1 MSDIVE
7 ICTGASFKKEE
18 GTKNT
23 NGVRVLRGGNI
34 LPGQFFFKDDDIF
47 IDSALVK
54 ANILLRKNDLITPA
68 VSSIENIGKVAR
80 IDTEIHNTTAGGFVF
95 IIRPIVDDDAFSQ
108 YLSIAF
114 SNPYMV
120 NSIQGITKKS
130 GQAFYNIGKER
141 LVRLLIPIAPH
152 NEQLRIIKKLA
163 TLQEIAS
170 H

>member
-47 IDSALVK
+47 IDSTLVK

-152 NEQLRIIKKLA
+152 NEQLRIIKKIA

-170 H
+170 Q